1 MGLKAYIP
9 GTQERAQRLF
19 VKGLHGQLGDH
30 DGLAE
35 IEWEDGSIS
44 YRPVYWSQDVGG
56 IIDDDG
62 NYWLSRGRGSK
73 PKSYYGVDIWRVYA
87 GNVGII
93 STEAALIAQEERYDT
108 VIDVAAGD
116 DIPDD
121 LQDVID
127 VPSGTGEIESGNN
140 GHDEELAADGGEGAV
155 YDLRPPEGGAD
166 GITFS
171 IRDADD
177 FDPYPVDRKA
187 ANGAAEHYA
196 RAEGY
201 GEDTW
206 MYGFLVGLGVVAG
219 FWLLWTIVPW
229 LLGQIGGSGGGSS
242 GGGGETVK
250 GLLTLMAGP
259 VSLREYVSWRLNG
272 DETDA

>member
-19 VKGLHGQLGDH
+19 IKGLRGQLGDH

-44 YRPVYWSQDVGG
+44 YRPVYWSQDLGG
-56 IIDDDG
+56 IVDDED
-62 NYWLSRGRGSK
+62 NFWLARGEGSK

-87 GNVGII
+87 GNAGII
-93 STEAALIAQEERYDT
+93 STEAALIAHEERYDT
-108 VIDVAAGD
+108 VIDVGAGD
-116 DIPDD
+116 EIPDD
-121 LQDVID
+121 LESVVETPDEPDEID
-127 VPSGTGEIESGNN
+127 PNGN
-140 GHDEELAADGGEGAV
+140 GHAEELAADGGADGAI
-155 YDLRPPEGGAD
+155 YDLRPPDGAD
-166 GITFS
+166 GVTFS

-177 FDPYPVDRKA
+177 FDPFPVDRKA

-219 FWLLWTIVPW
+219 FWLLWTIIPW
-229 LLGQIGGSGGGSS
+229 LLNQIGGSGGGSS

-272 DETDA
+272 GETDA